1 CIRITTKNHITHC
14 VPGPSLLRWYDH
26 AKMRQ
31 RRRGGPM
38 TDAFRILPVSNDPD
52 LEQQLRSGIVKRTNR
67 DVLPAEVLA
76 SADVSTARVD
86 LILGITG
93 ADIDR
98 ASRFLPEAATVAFT
112 LADLAASLAQPRAE
126 AIDPALLVTD
136 VRAVPNASARS
147 RTALIG

>member
-1 CIRITTKNHITHC
+1 
-14 VPGPSLLRWYDH
+14 
-26 AKMRQ
+26 
-31 RRRGGPM
+31 M

-147 RTALIG
+147 RTALIGAVSRAREGVEGGTYRDTPVDQIEALLDQAFAGLLA